1 MKKHFSILAIALM
14 AAVVAFIS
22 CKKEPKPDP
31 TPVIPEPVYEKTI
44 VDVSFS
50 ISDDLRL
57 FMNTGLTVNDFEGN
71 EQVITLSDS
80 TVRQYETNAK
90 NASMKTVFTI
100 DSKPDSEWPV
110 IDTNR
115 LYTFSVD
122 GLGSIAAL
130 DDEGKIISDQRMELI
145 GIIGSRF
152 GIKVQGSEL
161 TRQHIVDIQRTFRRF
176 GTTRT
181 FTVTNGK
188 KVTIE

>member
-1 MKKHFSILAIALM
+1 MKKRSCILAIALM
-14 AAVVAFIS
+14 AVVAAFIS

-31 TPVIPEPVYEKTI
+31 TPVIPEPVYEKTV
-44 VDVSFS
+44 VDVTLT

-80 TVRQYETNAK
+80 TVCQFETKDK
-90 NASMKTVFTI
+90 NASLTTIFTI
-100 DSKPDSEWPV
+100 DSKPDSTWPV
-110 IDTNR
+110 IDSNR

>member
-145 GIIGSRF
+145 DIIGSRF